1 MPSRHLSRR
10 AEQALVDVPS
20 RHSAKQGQALA
31 TVKVVEWFAQYGFAQ
46 AQGVSPNE
54 YWLAQRP
61 LSTGSPN
68 LV

>member
-1 MPSRHLSRR
+1 M
-10 AEQALVDVPS
+10 PS
-20 RHSAKQGQALA
+20 RHSAKQALA

-46 AQGVSPNE
+46 AQGVRTCPMSTGLPNH